1 MGYYNI
7 LPLIRTVFIISN
19 STLSSICKEEDDN
32 DKESDD
38 ESDDKSDVFICSYF
52 ECFTIF
58 QHYISKLYLGC
69 DHDGKAT
76 LLNHPSPQTLFIP
89 SKVV

>member
-7 LPLIRTVFIISN
+7 LSLIRTVFIISN
-19 STLSSICKEEDDN
+19 STLSSICKEENDDDN

-38 ESDDKSDVFICSYF
+38 ESDVFLCSDFG
-52 ECFTIF
+52 CFTIF
-58 QHYISKLYLGC
+58 QHYNSKLYLGC

-76 LLNHPSPQTLFIP
+76 LVNSPSPQTLFIA